1 MPDYKKKSHHGLQ
14 KKPRKTV
21 KKSVA
26 KKEKPM
32 EQDIPMTPH
41 EPDRS
46 QPVKKKHTVRVVKGK
61 KLERQRR
68 FRVVLSSLALLVA
81 VGVVLSFLVP
91 VSIGE
96 SITNLLMPIGAGKYP
111 IELYGTQALNAVGK
125 DFYYYVLTDSD
136 LTALSDGGK
145 KIYSVSHGFA
155 NPVLK
160 TSTTRALVF
169 DQGGNGYSI
178 YNLKERVVEKTTKET
193 IRTATI
199 SRSGNYAIVTD
210 SDSYTAVV
218 RVYNKKNKLLFEWR
232 SAADMVNNVVL
243 SASGKRLAVSTVNGT
258 NGQLNGKVMIFKFD
272 EKQPVFTA
280 DYVDQPVLALETF
293 GSRYLGVF
301 TEHTYTRVHWN
312 KLTKTERTDEN
323 PLAMVRVGQG
333 GVLVYQRSSDHSDN
347 RIVYL
352 SGSGEV
358 KNEFSYKGVIG
369 DISVGQGHIY
379 CIGENAVRVFDKKG
393 TLLKSADCPFGGERF
408 VSISS
413 NAIAF
418 ITNSEIVKI
427 ELDRVEER
435 GS

>member
-32 EQDIPMTPH
+32 EQDIPMTSH

-81 VGVVLSFLVP
+81 VGVGLSFLVP

-193 IRTATI
+193 IRTATV

-408 VSISS
+408 VSITS